1 LIGGDVCFPR
11 RCRGAAGGGYGS
23 GELLRRQSVEEKS
36 RWQHERVHK
45 REGKKGRPE
54 RGREG
59 GRDSPDFEVF
69 ARSDGGLRR
78 AISRRRWRLRF

>member
-1 LIGGDVCFPR
+1 LAATSASRGDVEER
-11 RCRGAAGGGYGS
+11 LEAATARVNFS
-23 GELLRRQSVEEKS
+23 GDNLWRKS
-36 RWQHERVHK
+36 LDDK

-69 ARSDGGLRR
+69 ARSDGGL
-78 AISRRRWRLRF
+78 